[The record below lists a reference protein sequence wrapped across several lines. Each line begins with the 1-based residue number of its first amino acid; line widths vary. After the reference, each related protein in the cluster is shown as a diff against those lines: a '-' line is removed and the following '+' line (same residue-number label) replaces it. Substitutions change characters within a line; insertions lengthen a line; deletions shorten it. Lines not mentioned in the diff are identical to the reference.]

1 MRPESRPDPILPVA
15 VSVREHPAREA
26 GRLAFGGI
34 VDLDQD
40 LPADGQLPLLPAP
53 EGPRVRLLELVDRYG
68 VPTMAQGRGAPLELA
83 VYIGACILTPHRV
96 RVSRGRL
103 VTTVRELRDFLFGPT
118 WRPGPTGNR
127 PGDWERV
134 RAAALNASDLW
145 LPLENG
151 DLWRAVAVRKIPP
164 ADYRPE
170 YLDRQVIFDVELPD
184 GAAHGPVIDRLELA
198 RLRLVSGPKFRAY
211 IAAHSVAWRP
221 GVTRRRHPRNRSVHL
236 WSSDPAHYPVLT
248 AEARRRLAFGSED
261 KKNRTRADQDAA
273 WEDLAGVEILTRTA
287 TTQDG
292 RRGWLIVPEAA
303 AAAIRAP
310 TQPENLTYATGES
323 ECSSNHRSPRPRRS
337 RNPSGPHCLLGPAR
351 YWRALRLDGSRL
363 CDARSR
369 ERPRSGKA
377 KPSLRRAKASSR
389 PRRPRSESVRED
401 ISSQS

>member
-40 LPADGQLPLLPAP
+40 LPADRQLPLLPAP
-53 EGPRVRLLELVDRYG
+53 EGPRVPLLELVDRYG

-96 RVSRGRL
+96 RMSRGRL

-118 WRPGPTGNR
+118 WHPSPTGNR

-134 RAAALNASDLW
+134 RTAALNASDLW

-151 DLWRAVAVRKIPP
+151 DLWRTVAVRKIPP

-211 IAAHSVAWRP
+211 VAAHSVAWRP
-221 GVTRRRHPRNRSVHL
+221 GVTRRRHPRNQSVHL

-248 AEARRRLAFGSED
+248 AADRRRLAFGSQD
-261 KKNRTRADQDAA
+261 KKNRTRANQDAA

-303 AAAIRAP
+303 AAIQGPA
-310 TQPENLTYATGES
+310 QPENLTCTTGES
-323 ECSSNHRSPRPRRS
+323 DLHNRR
-337 RNPSGPHCLLGPAR
+337 
-351 YWRALRLDGSRL
+351 
-363 CDARSR
+363 
-369 ERPRSGKA
+369 
-377 KPSLRRAKASSR
+377 
-389 PRRPRSESVRED
+389 
-401 ISSQS
+401 I